1 MKFFFKNKSLLKSI
15 SILTIALGILLLVYM
30 IRFESEPGALPLS
43 FIFAGFGMFFVYRKR
58 KNE

>member
-1 MKFFFKNKSLLKSI
+1 MTKKYTMLKSI
-15 SILTIALGILLLVYM
+15 AILTIALGILLLVYM

>member
-1 MKFFFKNKSLLKSI
+1 MLKSI
-15 SILTIALGILLLVYM
+15 AILTIALGILLLVYM